1 MISILLNGCNGKMGQ
16 VVSKVAKNYDNIKIV
31 AGVDLNTDKNFD
43 YPVYQSPEEVVENF
57 DVIIDFSLP
66 EATMK
71 ILEFAKQKNKPVVI
85 ATTGFTSD
93 QKTKI
98 LKYSKQIPIFW
109 SANMSL
115 GVNLVAELIQKAFK
129 ALGPSFD
136 IEIIEKHHNQ
146 KIDSPSGTALMLA
159 DAINEVAN
167 NSYEYIYDRHTRRKK
182 RQQNEIGISSV
193 RGGTIVGEH
202 SVIFAGPDEIIEIKH
217 TALSKEIFAN
227 GAIKAAMF
235 IQGKGAG
242 IYNMKDLI
250 NSM

>member
-1 MISILLNGCNGKMGQ
+1 MLRVLLNGCNGKMGQ
-16 VVSKVAKNYDNIKIV
+16 VVSRVAKTYDDIKVV
-31 AGVDLNTDKNFD
+31 AGVDLNTTQNFD
-43 YPVYQSPEEVVENF
+43 YPVYSNPFQIKEEF

-66 EATMK
+66 EATLT
-71 ILEFAKQKNKPVVI
+71 ILEFAKATKKPVVI
-85 ATTGFTSD
+85 ATTGFTSE
-93 QKTKI
+93 QKEKI
-98 LKYSKQIPIFW
+98 IKAATEIPVFW

-115 GVNLVAELIQKAFK
+115 GVNLVAELIQKAYRT
-129 ALGPSFD
+129 LGSRFD

-146 KIDSPSGTALMLA
+146 KIDAPSGTALMLA

-182 RQQNEIGISSV
+182 RSQNEIGIFSV

-235 IQGKGAG
+235 IAGKSAG

>member
-1 MISILLNGCNGKMGQ
+1 MLKILLNGCNGKMGQ

-31 AGVDLNTDKNFD
+31 AGVDLNTTKNYD
-43 YPVYQSPEEVVENF
+43 YPVYSDPKMVAEDF
-57 DVIIDFSLP
+57 DVVIDFSLP
-66 EATMK
+66 EATLKM
-71 ILEFAKQKNKPVVI
+71 LEFLKNSKKPIVI
-85 ATTGFTSD
+85 ATTGFLAD
-93 QKTKI
+93 QKSKI
-98 LKYSKQIPIFW
+98 FEYAKNIPIFW

-115 GVNLVAELIQKAFK
+115 GVNLMVNLVQKAYK
-129 ALGPSFD
+129 ILGSFFD

-146 KIDSPSGTALMLA
+146 KIDAPSGTALMLA

-167 NSYEYIYDRHTRRKK
+167 NEYEYVFDRHTRRKK
-182 RQQNEIGISSV
+182 RSQNEIGIFSV

-202 SVIFAGPDEIIEIKH
+202 SVIFAGSDEIIEIKH

-235 IQGKGAG
+235 MKDKSVG
-242 IYNMKDLI
+242 IYNMNDLI